1 MKGDDIV
8 NIQKELKKFSK
19 DIQKK
24 AEAIG
29 INYLQQK
36 YTDSITEDDIE
47 KEYQE
52 GIESGEI
59 DYYSENIEKESV
71 EEVSNI
77 DDSEDTEED
86 YSEEEIQEAMKEIS
100 EETILQLCENRGIDN
115 PSEEDIQ
122 DIKRMIAI
130 ATLKQNNESEE
141 WYSLTEDDIFDLLSK
156 EGFYIDSDNYKL
168 KRSIQKIM
176 FQLWENQHKPLTSES
191 LNDYSIKRE
200 GLPFKKYLFCEEYMK
215 SGNITK
221 TCESLCIGRT
231 TGQRY
236 LNDEE
241 VKKYIQERREQ
252 MKSENEERMKE
263 GFHKCFNKLLEITE
277 ESEHQDS
284 DKIKAIDTFLKHY
297 SNMMNPKQK
306 EDFPDE

>member
-1 MKGDDIV
+1 M
-8 NIQKELKKFSK
+8 IQKAIKKFSK

-29 INYLQQK
+29 FNYLEQK
-36 YTDSITEDDIE
+36 YSESGITEDDIE
-47 KEYQE
+47 KEYQS

-59 DYYSENIEKESV
+59 DYYSENIEKQDSV
-71 EEVSNI
+71 EEVSN
-77 DDSEDTEED
+77 EEETD
-86 YSEEEIQEAMKEIS
+86 YSEEQIQEAMKTIS
-100 EETILQLCENRGIDN
+100 EDTILSLCEKRGI
-115 PSEEDIQ
+115 EEPTEEELLEL
-122 DIKRMIAI
+122 KRMIAI
-130 ATLKQNNESEE
+130 ATLKQEDSEE
-141 WYSLTEDDIFDLLSK
+141 WYSLTEDDIFDLLAN

-168 KRSIQKIM
+168 KKSIQKIM
-176 FQLWENQHKPLTSES
+176 FQLWENQHKPLTNES

-252 MKSENEERMKE
+252 MKSENETRMKE

-277 ESEHQDS
+277 ESGHQDS
-284 DKIKAIDTFLKHY
+284 DRIKAIDTFLKHY
-297 SNMMNPKQK
+297 SNVMNPTDKGN
-306 EDFPDE
+306 FDE

>member
-1 MKGDDIV
+1 M
-8 NIQKELKKFSK
+8 IQKAIKKFSK

-29 INYLQQK
+29 FNYLEQK
-36 YTDSITEDDIE
+36 YSESGITEDDIE
-47 KEYQE
+47 REYQS

-59 DYYSENIEKESV
+59 DYYSENIEKQESV
-71 EEVSNI
+71 EEVSN
-77 DDSEDTEED
+77 EEETD
-86 YSEEEIQEAMKEIS
+86 FSEEQIQEAMKTIS
-100 EETILQLCENRGIDN
+100 EDTILSLCEKRGI
-115 PSEEDIQ
+115 EEPTEEELLEL
-122 DIKRMIAI
+122 KRMIAI
-130 ATLKQNNESEE
+130 ATLKQEDSEE
-141 WYSLTEDDIFDLLSK
+141 WYSLTEDDIFELLAN

-176 FQLWENQHKPLTSES
+176 FQLWENQHKPLTNES

-252 MKSENEERMKE
+252 MKSENETRMKE

-277 ESEHQDS
+277 ESGHQDS
-284 DKIKAIDTFLKHY
+284 DRIRAIDTFLKHY
-297 SNMMNPKQK
+297 SNVMNPTDKGN
-306 EDFPDE
+306 FDE

>member
-1 MKGDDIV
+1 M
-8 NIQKELKKFSK
+8 IQKAIKKFSK

-29 INYLQQK
+29 FNYLEQK
-36 YTDSITEDDIE
+36 YSETGITEDDIE
-47 KEYQE
+47 KEYQS

-59 DYYSENIEKESV
+59 DYYSENIEKQESV
-71 EEVSNI
+71 EEVSN
-77 DDSEDTEED
+77 EEETD
-86 YSEEEIQEAMKEIS
+86 YSEEQIQEAMKTIS
-100 EETILQLCENRGIDN
+100 EDTILSLCEKRGI
-115 PSEEDIQ
+115 EEPTEEELLEL
-122 DIKRMIAI
+122 KRMIAI
-130 ATLKQNNESEE
+130 ATLKQEDSEE
-141 WYSLTEDDIFDLLSK
+141 WYSLTEDDIFDLLAN

-168 KRSIQKIM
+168 KKSIQKIM
-176 FQLWENQHKPLTSES
+176 FQLWENQHKPLTNES

-252 MKSENEERMKE
+252 MKSENETRMKE

-277 ESEHQDS
+277 ESGHQDS
-284 DKIKAIDTFLKHY
+284 DRIKAIDTFLKHY
-297 SNMMNPKQK
+297 SNVMNPTDKGN
-306 EDFPDE
+306 FDE

>member
-1 MKGDDIV
+1 M
-8 NIQKELKKFSK
+8 IQKAIKKFSK

-29 INYLQQK
+29 FNYLEQK
-36 YTDSITEDDIE
+36 YSESGITEDDIE
-47 KEYQE
+47 KEYQSS
-52 GIESGEI
+52 IESGEI
-59 DYYSENIEKESV
+59 DYYSENIEKQETP
-71 EEVSNI
+71 EEV
-77 DDSEDTEED
+77 ETEEE
-86 YSEEEIQEAMKEIS
+86 YSEEQIQEAMKQIDED
-100 EETILQLCENRGIDN
+100 TILQLCENRGIGE
-115 PSEEDIQ
+115 PTEEDIQ

-130 ATLKQNNESEE
+130 ANLKNGESEQ
-141 WYSLTEDDIFDLLSK
+141 WYSLTEDDIFNLLAN

-168 KRSIQKIM
+168 KKSIQKIM
-176 FQLWENQHKPLTSES
+176 FQLWENQHKPLTNES

-252 MKSENEERMKE
+252 MKSENETRMKE

-277 ESEHQDS
+277 ESGHQDS
-284 DKIKAIDTFLKHY
+284 DRIKAIDTFLKHY
-297 SNMMNPKQK
+297 SNVMNPTDKGNL
-306 EDFPDE
+306 DE

>member
-1 MKGDDIV
+1 M
-8 NIQKELKKFSK
+8 IQKAIKKFSK

-29 INYLQQK
+29 FNYLEQK
-36 YTDSITEDDIE
+36 YSETGITEDDIE
-47 KEYQE
+47 KEYQS

-59 DYYSENIEKESV
+59 DYYSENIEKQESV
-71 EEVSNI
+71 EEVSN
-77 DDSEDTEED
+77 EEETD
-86 YSEEEIQEAMKEIS
+86 FSEEQIQEAMKTIS
-100 EETILQLCENRGIDN
+100 EDTILSLCEKRGI
-115 PSEEDIQ
+115 EEPTEEELLEL
-122 DIKRMIAI
+122 KRMIAI
-130 ATLKQNNESEE
+130 ATLKQEDSEE
-141 WYSLTEDDIFDLLSK
+141 WYSLTEDDIFDLLAN

-176 FQLWENQHKPLTSES
+176 FQLWENQHKPLTNES

-252 MKSENEERMKE
+252 MKSENETRMKE

-277 ESEHQDS
+277 ESGHQDS
-284 DKIKAIDTFLKHY
+284 DRIKAIDTFLKHY
-297 SNMMNPKQK
+297 SNVMNPTDKGN
-306 EDFPDE
+306 FDE

>member
-1 MKGDDIV
+1 M
-8 NIQKELKKFSK
+8 IQKAIKKFSK
-19 DIQKK
+19 DIQEK

-29 INYLQQK
+29 FNYLEQK
-36 YTDSITEDDIE
+36 YSESGITEDDIE

-52 GIESGEI
+52 GIESGAI
-59 DYYSENIEKESV
+59 DYYSESIEKQESV
-71 EEVSNI
+71 EEVSEN
-77 DDSEDTEED
+77 EEETD
-86 YSEEEIQEAMKEIS
+86 FSEEEIQKAMNEIS
-100 EETILQLCENRGIDN
+100 EDTILQLCENRGIEE

-130 ATLKQNNESEE
+130 ANLKQGDSEQ
-141 WYSLTEDDIFDLLSK
+141 WYSLTENDIFDLLAN

-176 FQLWENQHKPLTSES
+176 FQLWENQHQPLTNQS

-241 VKKYIQERREQ
+241 VKKYIQERREE
-252 MKSENEERMKE
+252 MKSENETRMKE

-277 ESEHQDS
+277 ENGHQDS
-284 DKIKAIDTFLKHY
+284 DRIKAIDTFLKHY
-297 SNMMNPKQK
+297 SNMMNPTDKGN
-306 EDFPDE
+306 FDE

>member
-1 MKGDDIV
+1 M
-8 NIQKELKKFSK
+8 IQKAIKKFSK

-29 INYLQQK
+29 FNYLEQK
-36 YTDSITEDDIE
+36 YSETGITEDDIE
-47 KEYQE
+47 KEYQS

-59 DYYSENIEKESV
+59 DYYSENIEKQEP
-71 EEVSNI
+71 EE
-77 DDSEDTEED
+77 DFEDTEEE
-86 YSEEEIQEAMKEIS
+86 YSEEQIQEAMQKI
-100 EETILQLCENRGIDN
+100 EEQAILQLCENRGIEN

-130 ATLKQNNESEE
+130 ANLKQKDSEE
-141 WYSLTEDDIFDLLSK
+141 WYSLTEDDIFDLLSN

-176 FQLWENQHKPLTSES
+176 FQLWENQHFPLTNKS
-191 LNDYSIKRE
+191 LNEYSIKRE

-252 MKSENEERMKE
+252 MKSENETRMKE

-277 ESEHQDS
+277 ESGHQDS

>member
-1 MKGDDIV
+1 MIEKQI
-8 NIQKELKKFSK
+8 KSFSK
-19 DIQKK
+19 DTKKK

-29 INYLQQK
+29 FNYLEQK
-36 YTDSITEDDIE
+36 YSGQTITEETIE
-47 KEYQE
+47 NEYQE
-52 GIESGEI
+52 GIESGAI
-59 DYYSENIEKESV
+59 DYYSENIEKQETP
-71 EEVSNI
+71 EEV
-77 DDSEDTEED
+77 ETEEETD
-86 YSEEEIQEAMKEIS
+86 FSEEEIQEAMKQIDED
-100 EETILQLCENRGIDN
+100 ILIQLCEKRGI
-115 PSEEDIQ
+115 EEPTEEELEDL
-122 DIKRMIAI
+122 KRLIAI
-130 ATLKQNNESEE
+130 SNLKNGESEE
-141 WYSLTEDDIFDLLSK
+141 WYSLTEDDIFELLAH

-168 KRSIQKIM
+168 KKSIQKIM

-252 MKSENEERMKE
+252 MKSENETRMKE

-277 ESEHQDS
+277 ESGHQDS
-284 DKIKAIDTFLKHY
+284 DRIKAIDTFLKHY
-297 SNMMNPKQK
+297 SNVMNPTDKGN
-306 EDFPDE
+306 PDE

>member
-1 MKGDDIV
+1 MIEKQI
-8 NIQKELKKFSK
+8 KSFSK
-19 DIQKK
+19 DTQKK

-29 INYLQQK
+29 FNYLEQK
-36 YTDSITEDDIE
+36 YSGQTITEETIE
-47 KEYQE
+47 NEYQE
-52 GIESGEI
+52 GIGSGAI
-59 DYYSENIEKESV
+59 DYYSENIEKQETP
-71 EEVSNI
+71 EEV
-77 DDSEDTEED
+77 ETEEETD
-86 YSEEEIQEAMKEIS
+86 FSEEEIQEAMKQID
-100 EETILQLCENRGIDN
+100 EELLIQLCEKRGI
-115 PSEEDIQ
+115 EEPTEEELEDL
-122 DIKRMIAI
+122 KRLIAI
-130 ATLKQNNESEE
+130 SNLKNGESEE
-141 WYSLTEDDIFDLLSK
+141 WYSLTEDDIFELLAH

-168 KRSIQKIM
+168 KKSIQKIM

-252 MKSENEERMKE
+252 MKSENETRMKE

-277 ESEHQDS
+277 ESGHQDS
-284 DKIKAIDTFLKHY
+284 DRIKAIDTFLKHY
-297 SNMMNPKQK
+297 SNVMNPTDKGN
-306 EDFPDE
+306 FDE

>member
-1 MKGDDIV
+1 MVFFDW
-8 NIQKELKKFSK
+8 
-19 DIQKK
+19 
-24 AEAIG
+24 
-29 INYLQQK
+29 
-36 YTDSITEDDIE
+36 
-47 KEYQE
+47 
-52 GIESGEI
+52 
-59 DYYSENIEKESV
+59 
-71 EEVSNI
+71 
-77 DDSEDTEED
+77 
-86 YSEEEIQEAMKEIS
+86 
-100 EETILQLCENRGIDN
+100 R
-115 PSEEDIQ
+115 
-122 DIKRMIAI
+122 
-130 ATLKQNNESEE
+130 
-141 WYSLTEDDIFDLLSK
+141 WYFDLLAN

-176 FQLWENQHKPLTSES
+176 FQLWENQHKPLTNES

-252 MKSENEERMKE
+252 MKSENETRMKE

-277 ESEHQDS
+277 ESGHQDS
-284 DKIKAIDTFLKHY
+284 DRIKAIDTFLKHY
-297 SNMMNPKQK
+297 SNVMNPTDKGN
-306 EDFPDE
+306 FDE

>member
-1 MKGDDIV
+1 MKGGFQMIEKQ
-8 NIQKELKKFSK
+8 IKSFSK
-19 DIQKK
+19 DTQKK

-29 INYLQQK
+29 FNYLEQK
-36 YTDSITEDDIE
+36 YSGQTITEETIE
-47 KEYQE
+47 NEYQE
-52 GIESGEI
+52 GIESGTI
-59 DYYSENIEKESV
+59 DYYSENIEKQETP
-71 EEVSNI
+71 EEV
-77 DDSEDTEED
+77 ETEEETD
-86 YSEEEIQEAMKEIS
+86 FSEEAIQEAMKQIDED
-100 EETILQLCENRGIDN
+100 ILIQLCEKRGI
-115 PSEEDIQ
+115 EEPTEEELEDL
-122 DIKRMIAI
+122 KRLIAI
-130 ATLKQNNESEE
+130 SNLKNGESEE
-141 WYSLTEDDIFDLLSK
+141 WYSLTEDDIFELLAH

-168 KRSIQKIM
+168 KKSIQKIM

-252 MKSENEERMKE
+252 MKSENETRMKE

-277 ESEHQDS
+277 ESGHQDS
-284 DKIKAIDTFLKHY
+284 DRIKAIDTFLKHY
-297 SNMMNPKQK
+297 SNVMNPTDKGNL
-306 EDFPDE
+306 DE

>member
-1 MKGDDIV
+1 MIEKQI
-8 NIQKELKKFSK
+8 KSFSK
-19 DIQKK
+19 DTQKK

-29 INYLQQK
+29 FNYLEQK
-36 YTDSITEDDIE
+36 YSGQTITEETIE
-47 KEYQE
+47 NEYQE
-52 GIESGEI
+52 GIESGAI
-59 DYYSENIEKESV
+59 DYYSENIEKQETP
-71 EEVSNI
+71 EEV
-77 DDSEDTEED
+77 ETEEETD
-86 YSEEEIQEAMKEIS
+86 FSEEEIQEAMKQID
-100 EETILQLCENRGIDN
+100 EELLIQLCEKRGI
-115 PSEEDIQ
+115 EEPTEEELEDL
-122 DIKRMIAI
+122 KRLIAI
-130 ATLKQNNESEE
+130 SNLKNGESEE
-141 WYSLTEDDIFDLLSK
+141 WYSLTEDDIFELLAH

-168 KRSIQKIM
+168 KKSIQKIM

-252 MKSENEERMKE
+252 MKSENETRMKE

-277 ESEHQDS
+277 ESGHQDS

-297 SNMMNPKQK
+297 SNVMNPTDKGNL
-306 EDFPDE
+306 DE

>member
-1 MKGDDIV
+1 MIEKQI
-8 NIQKELKKFSK
+8 KSFSK
-19 DIQKK
+19 DTQKK

-29 INYLQQK
+29 FNHLEQK
-36 YTDSITEDDIE
+36 YSGQTITEETIE
-47 KEYQE
+47 NEYQE
-52 GIESGEI
+52 GIESGAI
-59 DYYSENIEKESV
+59 DYYSENIEKQETP
-71 EEVSNI
+71 EEV
-77 DDSEDTEED
+77 ETEEETD
-86 YSEEEIQEAMKEIS
+86 FSEEEIQEAMKQID
-100 EETILQLCENRGIDN
+100 EELLIQLCEKRGI
-115 PSEEDIQ
+115 EEPTEEELEDL
-122 DIKRMIAI
+122 KRLIAI
-130 ATLKQNNESEE
+130 SNLKNGESEE
-141 WYSLTEDDIFDLLSK
+141 WYSLTEDDIFELLAH

-168 KRSIQKIM
+168 KKSIQKIM

-252 MKSENEERMKE
+252 MKSENETRMKE

-277 ESEHQDS
+277 ESGHQDS
-284 DKIKAIDTFLKHY
+284 DRIKAIDTFLKHY
-297 SNMMNPKQK
+297 SNVMNPTDKGNL
-306 EDFPDE
+306 DE

>member
-1 MKGDDIV
+1 MIEKQI
-8 NIQKELKKFSK
+8 KSFSK
-19 DIQKK
+19 DTQKK

-29 INYLQQK
+29 FNYLEQK
-36 YTDSITEDDIE
+36 YSGQTITEETIE
-47 KEYQE
+47 NEYQE
-52 GIESGEI
+52 GIESGAI
-59 DYYSENIEKESV
+59 DYYSENIEKQETP
-71 EEVSNI
+71 EEV
-77 DDSEDTEED
+77 ETEEETD
-86 YSEEEIQEAMKEIS
+86 FSEEEIQEAMKQID
-100 EETILQLCENRGIDN
+100 EELLIQLCEKRGI
-115 PSEEDIQ
+115 EEPTEEELEDL
-122 DIKRMIAI
+122 KRLIAI
-130 ATLKQNNESEE
+130 SNLKNGESEE
-141 WYSLTEDDIFDLLSK
+141 WYSLTEDDIFELLAH

-168 KRSIQKIM
+168 KKSIQKIM

-252 MKSENEERMKE
+252 MKSENETRMKE

-277 ESEHQDS
+277 ESGHQDS
-284 DKIKAIDTFLKHY
+284 DRIKAIDTFLKHY
-297 SNMMNPKQK
+297 SNVMNPTDKGNL
-306 EDFPDE
+306 DE

>member
-1 MKGDDIV
+1 MIEKQI
-8 NIQKELKKFSK
+8 KSFSK
-19 DIQKK
+19 DTQKK

-29 INYLQQK
+29 FNYLEQK
-36 YTDSITEDDIE
+36 YSGQTITEETIE
-47 KEYQE
+47 NEYQE

-59 DYYSENIEKESV
+59 DYYSENIEKQETP
-71 EEVSNI
+71 EEV
-77 DDSEDTEED
+77 ETEEETD
-86 YSEEEIQEAMKEIS
+86 FSEEEIQEAMKQID
-100 EETILQLCENRGIDN
+100 EELLIQLCEKREI
-115 PSEEDIQ
+115 EEPTEEELEDL
-122 DIKRMIAI
+122 KRLIAI
-130 ATLKQNNESEE
+130 SNLKNGESEE
-141 WYSLTEDDIFDLLSK
+141 WYSLTEDDIFELLAH

-168 KRSIQKIM
+168 KKSIQKIM

-252 MKSENEERMKE
+252 MKSENETRMKE

-277 ESEHQDS
+277 ESGHQDS
-284 DKIKAIDTFLKHY
+284 DRIKAIDTFLKHY
-297 SNMMNPKQK
+297 SNVMNPTDKGNL
-306 EDFPDE
+306 DE

>member
-1 MKGDDIV
+1 MKGGFQMIEKQ
-8 NIQKELKKFSK
+8 IKSFSK
-19 DIQKK
+19 DTQKK

-29 INYLQQK
+29 FNYLEQK
-36 YTDSITEDDIE
+36 YSGQTITEETIE
-47 KEYQE
+47 NEYQE
-52 GIESGEI
+52 GIESGAI
-59 DYYSENIEKESV
+59 DYYSENIEKQETP
-71 EEVSNI
+71 EEV
-77 DDSEDTEED
+77 ETEEETD
-86 YSEEEIQEAMKEIS
+86 FSEEEIQEAMKQIDED
-100 EETILQLCENRGIDN
+100 ILIQLCEKRGI
-115 PSEEDIQ
+115 EEPTEEELEDL
-122 DIKRMIAI
+122 KRLIAI
-130 ATLKQNNESEE
+130 SNLKNGESEE
-141 WYSLTEDDIFDLLSK
+141 WYSLTEDDIFELLAH

-168 KRSIQKIM
+168 KKSIQKIM

-252 MKSENEERMKE
+252 MKSENETRMKE

-277 ESEHQDS
+277 ESGHQDS
-284 DKIKAIDTFLKHY
+284 DRIKAIDTFLKHY
-297 SNMMNPKQK
+297 SNVMNPTDKGNL
-306 EDFPDE
+306 DE

>member
-1 MKGDDIV
+1 MKGGFQMIEKQ
-8 NIQKELKKFSK
+8 IKSFSK
-19 DIQKK
+19 DTQKK
-24 AEAIG
+24 VEAIG
-29 INYLQQK
+29 FNYLEQK
-36 YTDSITEDDIE
+36 YSGQTITEETIE
-47 KEYQE
+47 NEYQE
-52 GIESGEI
+52 GIESGAI
-59 DYYSENIEKESV
+59 DYYSENIEKQETP
-71 EEVSNI
+71 EEV
-77 DDSEDTEED
+77 ETEEETD
-86 YSEEEIQEAMKEIS
+86 FSEEEIQEAMKQIDED
-100 EETILQLCENRGIDN
+100 ILIQLCEKRGI
-115 PSEEDIQ
+115 EEPTEEELEDL
-122 DIKRMIAI
+122 KRLIAI
-130 ATLKQNNESEE
+130 SNLKNGESEE
-141 WYSLTEDDIFDLLSK
+141 WYSLTEDDIFELLAH

-168 KRSIQKIM
+168 KKSIQKIM

-252 MKSENEERMKE
+252 MKSENETRMKE

-277 ESEHQDS
+277 ESGHQDS
-284 DKIKAIDTFLKHY
+284 DRIKAIDTFLKHY
-297 SNMMNPKQK
+297 SNVMNPTDKGNL
-306 EDFPDE
+306 DE

>member
-29 INYLQQK
+29 ITYLQQK

-71 EEVSNI
+71 EEVSNN
-77 DDSEDTEED
+77 DDSED
-86 YSEEEIQEAMKEIS
+86 
-100 EETILQLCENRGIDN
+100 EETDF
-115 PSEEDIQ
+115 SEEDIQ
-122 DIKRMIAI
+122 EAMQEISEDTIIQLCENKGISNPDEESIQELKRMIAI
-130 ATLKQNNESEE
+130 ANLKNKESEE

-191 LNDYSIKRE
+191 LNDYSIKRQ

-241 VKKYIQERREQ
+241 VKAYIQERRQE

-277 ESEHQDS
+277 ESGHQDS

-297 SNMMNPKQK
+297 SNMMNPTDKGN
-306 EDFPDE
+306 FDE

>member
-1 MKGDDIV
+1 M
-8 NIQKELKKFSK
+8 IQKAIKKFSK

-29 INYLQQK
+29 FNYLEQK
-36 YTDSITEDDIE
+36 YSESGITEEDIE
-47 KEYQE
+47 KEYQS

-59 DYYSENIEKESV
+59 DYYSENIEKQESV
-71 EEVSNI
+71 EEVSN
-77 DDSEDTEED
+77 EEETD
-86 YSEEEIQEAMKEIS
+86 YSEEQIQEAMKTIS
-100 EETILQLCENRGIDN
+100 EDTILSLCEKRGI
-115 PSEEDIQ
+115 EEPTEEELLEL
-122 DIKRMIAI
+122 KRMIAI
-130 ATLKQNNESEE
+130 ATLKQEDSEE
-141 WYSLTEDDIFDLLSK
+141 WYSLTEDDIFDLLAN

-168 KRSIQKIM
+168 KKSIQKIM
-176 FQLWENQHKPLTSES
+176 FQLWENQHKPLTNES

-252 MKSENEERMKE
+252 MKSENETRMKE

-277 ESEHQDS
+277 ESGHQDS
-284 DKIKAIDTFLKHY
+284 DRIKAIDTFLKHY
-297 SNMMNPKQK
+297 SNVMNPTDKGNL
-306 EDFPDE
+306 DE

>member
-1 MKGDDIV
+1 MIEKQI
-8 NIQKELKKFSK
+8 KSFSK
-19 DIQKK
+19 DTQKK

-29 INYLQQK
+29 FNYLEQK
-36 YTDSITEDDIE
+36 YSGQTITEETIE
-47 KEYQE
+47 NEYQE
-52 GIESGEI
+52 GIESGAI
-59 DYYSENIEKESV
+59 DYYSENIEKQETP
-71 EEVSNI
+71 EEV
-77 DDSEDTEED
+77 ETEEETD
-86 YSEEEIQEAMKEIS
+86 FSEEEIQEAMKQIDED
-100 EETILQLCENRGIDN
+100 ILIQLCEKRGI
-115 PSEEDIQ
+115 EEPTEEELEDL
-122 DIKRMIAI
+122 KRLIAI
-130 ATLKQNNESEE
+130 SNLKNGESEE
-141 WYSLTEDDIFDLLSK
+141 WYSLTEDDIFELLAH

-168 KRSIQKIM
+168 KKSIQKIM

-252 MKSENEERMKE
+252 MKSENETRMKE

-277 ESEHQDS
+277 ESGHQDS
-284 DKIKAIDTFLKHY
+284 DRIKAIDTFLKHY
-297 SNMMNPKQK
+297 SNVMNPTDKGN
-306 EDFPDE
+306 PDE

>member
-1 MKGDDIV
+1 MKGGFQMIEKQ
-8 NIQKELKKFSK
+8 IKSFSK
-19 DIQKK
+19 DTQKK

-29 INYLQQK
+29 FNYLEQK
-36 YTDSITEDDIE
+36 YSETGITEETIE
-47 KEYQE
+47 NEYQE
-52 GIESGEI
+52 GIESGTI
-59 DYYSENIEKESV
+59 DYYSENIEKQETP
-71 EEVSNI
+71 EEV
-77 DDSEDTEED
+77 ETEEETD
-86 YSEEEIQEAMKEIS
+86 FSEEEIQEAMKQID
-100 EETILQLCENRGIDN
+100 EELLIQLCEKRGI
-115 PSEEDIQ
+115 EEPTEEELEDL
-122 DIKRMIAI
+122 KRLIAI
-130 ATLKQNNESEE
+130 SNLKNGESEE
-141 WYSLTEDDIFDLLSK
+141 WYSLTEDDIFELLAH

-168 KRSIQKIM
+168 KKSIQKIM

-252 MKSENEERMKE
+252 MKSENETRMKE

-277 ESEHQDS
+277 ESGHQDS
-284 DKIKAIDTFLKHY
+284 DRIKAIDTFLKHY
-297 SNMMNPKQK
+297 SNVMNPTDKGNL
-306 EDFPDE
+306 DE

>member
-1 MKGDDIV
+1 MIEKQI
-8 NIQKELKKFSK
+8 KSFSK
-19 DIQKK
+19 DTQKK

-29 INYLQQK
+29 FNYLEQK
-36 YTDSITEDDIE
+36 YSGQTITEETIE
-47 KEYQE
+47 NEYQE
-52 GIESGEI
+52 GIESGAI
-59 DYYSENIEKESV
+59 DYYSENIEKQETP
-71 EEVSNI
+71 EEV
-77 DDSEDTEED
+77 ETEEETD
-86 YSEEEIQEAMKEIS
+86 FSEEEIQEAMKQID
-100 EETILQLCENRGIDN
+100 EELLIQLCEKRGI
-115 PSEEDIQ
+115 EEPTEEELEDL
-122 DIKRMIAI
+122 KRLIAI
-130 ATLKQNNESEE
+130 SNLKNGESEE
-141 WYSLTEDDIFDLLSK
+141 WYSLTEDDIFELLAH
-156 EGFYIDSDNYKL
+156 EGFYIDSDNYKM
-168 KRSIQKIM
+168 KKSIQKIM

-252 MKSENEERMKE
+252 MKSENETRMKE

-277 ESEHQDS
+277 ESGHQDS
-284 DKIKAIDTFLKHY
+284 DRIKAIDTFLKHY
-297 SNMMNPKQK
+297 SNVMNPTDKGNL
-306 EDFPDE
+306 DE

>member
-1 MKGDDIV
+1 M
-8 NIQKELKKFSK
+8 IQKAIKKFSK

-29 INYLQQK
+29 FNYLEQK
-36 YTDSITEDDIE
+36 YSESGITEDDIE
-47 KEYQE
+47 KEYQS

-59 DYYSENIEKESV
+59 DYYSENIEKQESV
-71 EEVSNI
+71 EEVSN
-77 DDSEDTEED
+77 EEETD
-86 YSEEEIQEAMKEIS
+86 FSEEQIQEAMKQIDED
-100 EETILQLCENRGIDN
+100 TILQLCEKRGI
-115 PSEEDIQ
+115 EEPTEEELLEL
-122 DIKRMIAI
+122 KKMIAI
-130 ATLKQNNESEE
+130 ATLKQEDSEE
-141 WYSLTEDDIFDLLSK
+141 WYSLTEDDIFDLLAN

-176 FQLWENQHKPLTSES
+176 FQLWENQHKPLTNES

-252 MKSENEERMKE
+252 MKSENETRMKE

-277 ESEHQDS
+277 ESGHQDS
-284 DKIKAIDTFLKHY
+284 DRIKAIDTFLKHY
-297 SNMMNPKQK
+297 SNVMNPTDKGN
-306 EDFPDE
+306 FDE

>member
-1 MKGDDIV
+1 M
-8 NIQKELKKFSK
+8 IQKAIKKFSK

-29 INYLQQK
+29 FQYLEQK
-36 YTDSITEDDIE
+36 YSNSGITEDDIE
-47 KEYQE
+47 REYQS

-59 DYYSENIEKESV
+59 DYYSENIEKQESV
-71 EEVSNI
+71 EEVSN
-77 DDSEDTEED
+77 EEETD
-86 YSEEEIQEAMKEIS
+86 FSEEQIQEAMKTIS
-100 EETILQLCENRGIDN
+100 EDTILSLCEKRGI
-115 PSEEDIQ
+115 EEPTEEELLEL
-122 DIKRMIAI
+122 KRMIAI
-130 ATLKQNNESEE
+130 ATLKQEDSEE
-141 WYSLTEDDIFDLLSK
+141 WYSLTEDDIFELLAN

-176 FQLWENQHKPLTSES
+176 FQLWENQHKPLTNES

-252 MKSENEERMKE
+252 MKSENETRMKE

-277 ESEHQDS
+277 ESGHQDS
-284 DKIKAIDTFLKHY
+284 DRIRAIDTFLKHY
-297 SNMMNPKQK
+297 SNVMNPTDKGN
-306 EDFPDE
+306 FDE

>member
-1 MKGDDIV
+1 MIEKQI
-8 NIQKELKKFSK
+8 KSFSK
-19 DIQKK
+19 DTQKK

-29 INYLQQK
+29 FNYLEQK
-36 YTDSITEDDIE
+36 YSETGITEETIE
-47 KEYQE
+47 NEYQE
-52 GIESGEI
+52 GIESGTI
-59 DYYSENIEKESV
+59 DYYSENIEKQETP
-71 EEVSNI
+71 EEV
-77 DDSEDTEED
+77 ETEEETD
-86 YSEEEIQEAMKEIS
+86 FSEEEIQEAMKQID
-100 EETILQLCENRGIDN
+100 EELLIQLCEKRGI
-115 PSEEDIQ
+115 EEPTEEELEDL
-122 DIKRMIAI
+122 KRLIAI
-130 ATLKQNNESEE
+130 SNLKNGESEE
-141 WYSLTEDDIFDLLSK
+141 WYSLTEDDIFELLAH

-168 KRSIQKIM
+168 KKSIQKIM

-252 MKSENEERMKE
+252 MKSENETRMKE

-277 ESEHQDS
+277 ESGHQDS
-284 DKIKAIDTFLKHY
+284 DRIKAIDTFLKHY
-297 SNMMNPKQK
+297 SNVMNPTDKGNL
-306 EDFPDE
+306 DE

>member
-1 MKGDDIV
+1 MIEKQI
-8 NIQKELKKFSK
+8 KSFSK
-19 DIQKK
+19 DTQKK

-29 INYLQQK
+29 FNYLEQK
-36 YTDSITEDDIE
+36 YSGQTITEETIE
-47 KEYQE
+47 NEYQE
-52 GIESGEI
+52 GIESGTI
-59 DYYSENIEKESV
+59 DYYSENIEKQETP
-71 EEVSNI
+71 EEV
-77 DDSEDTEED
+77 ETEEETD
-86 YSEEEIQEAMKEIS
+86 FSEEAIQEAMKQIDED
-100 EETILQLCENRGIDN
+100 ILIQLCEKRGI
-115 PSEEDIQ
+115 EEPTEEELEDL
-122 DIKRMIAI
+122 KRLIAI
-130 ATLKQNNESEE
+130 SNLKNGESEE
-141 WYSLTEDDIFDLLSK
+141 WYSLTEDDIFELLAH

-168 KRSIQKIM
+168 KKSIQKIM

-252 MKSENEERMKE
+252 MKSENETRMKE

-277 ESEHQDS
+277 ESGHQDS
-284 DKIKAIDTFLKHY
+284 DRIKAIDTFLKHY
-297 SNMMNPKQK
+297 SNVMNPTDKGNL
-306 EDFPDE
+306 DE

>member
-1 MKGDDIV
+1 MIEKQI
-8 NIQKELKKFSK
+8 KSFSK
-19 DIQKK
+19 DTQKK

-29 INYLQQK
+29 FNYLEQK
-36 YTDSITEDDIE
+36 YSGQTITEETIE
-47 KEYQE
+47 NEYQE
-52 GIESGEI
+52 GIESGAI
-59 DYYSENIEKESV
+59 DYYSENIEKQETP
-71 EEVSNI
+71 EEV
-77 DDSEDTEED
+77 ETEEETD
-86 YSEEEIQEAMKEIS
+86 FSEEEIQEAMKQID
-100 EETILQLCENRGIDN
+100 EELLIQLCEKRGI
-115 PSEEDIQ
+115 EEPTEEELEDL
-122 DIKRMIAI
+122 KRLIAI
-130 ATLKQNNESEE
+130 SNLKNGESEE
-141 WYSLTEDDIFDLLSK
+141 WYSLTEDDIFELLAH

-168 KRSIQKIM
+168 KKSIQKIM

-252 MKSENEERMKE
+252 MKSENETRMKE

-277 ESEHQDS
+277 ESGHQDS
-284 DKIKAIDTFLKHY
+284 DRIKAIDTFLKHY
-297 SNMMNPKQK
+297 SNVMNPTDKGN
-306 EDFPDE
+306 PDE

>member
-1 MKGDDIV
+1 M
-8 NIQKELKKFSK
+8 IQKAIKKFSK

-29 INYLQQK
+29 FQYLEQK
-36 YTDSITEDDIE
+36 YSNSGITEDDIE
-47 KEYQE
+47 REYQS

-59 DYYSENIEKESV
+59 DYYSENIEKQESV
-71 EEVSNI
+71 EEVSNN
-77 DDSEDTEED
+77 EEETD
-86 YSEEEIQEAMKEIS
+86 YSEEQIQEAMKTIS
-100 EETILQLCENRGIDN
+100 EDTILSLCEKRGIEE
-115 PSEEDIQ
+115 PTEEDIQ
-122 DIKRMIAI
+122 ELKRMIAI
-130 ATLKQNNESEE
+130 ATLKQEDSEE
-141 WYSLTEDDIFDLLSK
+141 WYSLSEDDIFELLAN

-176 FQLWENQHKPLTSES
+176 FQLWENQHKPLTNES

-252 MKSENEERMKE
+252 MKSENETRMKE

-277 ESEHQDS
+277 ESGHQDS
-284 DKIKAIDTFLKHY
+284 DRIRAIDTFLKHY
-297 SNMMNPKQK
+297 SNVMNPTDKRN
-306 EDFPDE
+306 FDE

>member
-1 MKGDDIV
+1 M
-8 NIQKELKKFSK
+8 IQKAIKKFSK

-29 INYLQQK
+29 FNYLEQK
-36 YTDSITEDDIE
+36 YSETGITEDDIE
-47 KEYQE
+47 KEYQS

-59 DYYSENIEKESV
+59 DYYSENIEKQETP
-71 EEVSNI
+71 EEV
-77 DDSEDTEED
+77 ETEEE
-86 YSEEEIQEAMKEIS
+86 YSEEQIQEAMKQIDED
-100 EETILQLCENRGIDN
+100 TILQLCENRGIGE
-115 PSEEDIQ
+115 PTEEDIQ

-130 ATLKQNNESEE
+130 ANLKNGESEQ
-141 WYSLTEDDIFDLLSK
+141 WYSLTEDDIFDLLAN

-168 KRSIQKIM
+168 KKSIQKIM

-252 MKSENEERMKE
+252 MKSENETRMKE

-277 ESEHQDS
+277 ESGHQDS
-284 DKIKAIDTFLKHY
+284 DRIKAIDTFLKHY
-297 SNMMNPKQK
+297 SNVMNPTDKGNL
-306 EDFPDE
+306 DE

>member
-1 MKGDDIV
+1 MIEKQI
-8 NIQKELKKFSK
+8 KSFSK
-19 DIQKK
+19 DTQKK

-29 INYLQQK
+29 FNYLEQK
-36 YTDSITEDDIE
+36 YSGQTITEETIE
-47 KEYQE
+47 NEYQE
-52 GIESGEI
+52 GIESGAI
-59 DYYSENIEKESV
+59 DYYSENIEKQETP
-71 EEVSNI
+71 EEV
-77 DDSEDTEED
+77 ETEEETD
-86 YSEEEIQEAMKEIS
+86 FSEEEIQEAMKQID
-100 EETILQLCENRGIDN
+100 EELLIQLCEKRGI
-115 PSEEDIQ
+115 EEPTEEELEDL
-122 DIKRMIAI
+122 KRLIAI
-130 ATLKQNNESEE
+130 SNLKNGESEE
-141 WYSLTEDDIFDLLSK
+141 WYSLTEDDIFELLAH

-168 KRSIQKIM
+168 KKSIQKIM

-252 MKSENEERMKE
+252 MKSENETRMKE

-277 ESEHQDS
+277 ESGHQDS
-284 DKIKAIDTFLKHY
+284 DRIKAIDTFLKHY
-297 SNMMNPKQK
+297 SNVMNPTDKGN
-306 EDFPDE
+306 FDE

>member
-1 MKGDDIV
+1 MIEKQI
-8 NIQKELKKFSK
+8 KSFSK
-19 DIQKK
+19 DTQKK

-29 INYLQQK
+29 FNYLEQK
-36 YTDSITEDDIE
+36 YSGQTITEETIE
-47 KEYQE
+47 NEYQE
-52 GIESGEI
+52 GIESGAI
-59 DYYSENIEKESV
+59 DYYSENIEKQETP
-71 EEVSNI
+71 EEV
-77 DDSEDTEED
+77 EAEEETD
-86 YSEEEIQEAMKEIS
+86 FSEEEIQEAMKQID
-100 EETILQLCENRGIDN
+100 EELLIQLCEKRGI
-115 PSEEDIQ
+115 EEPTEEELEDL
-122 DIKRMIAI
+122 KRLIAI
-130 ATLKQNNESEE
+130 SNLKNGESEE
-141 WYSLTEDDIFDLLSK
+141 WYSLTEDDIFELLAH

-168 KRSIQKIM
+168 KKSIQKIM

-252 MKSENEERMKE
+252 MKSENETRMKE

-277 ESEHQDS
+277 ESGHQDS
-284 DKIKAIDTFLKHY
+284 DRIKAIDTFLKHY
-297 SNMMNPKQK
+297 SNVMNPTDKGNL
-306 EDFPDE
+306 DE